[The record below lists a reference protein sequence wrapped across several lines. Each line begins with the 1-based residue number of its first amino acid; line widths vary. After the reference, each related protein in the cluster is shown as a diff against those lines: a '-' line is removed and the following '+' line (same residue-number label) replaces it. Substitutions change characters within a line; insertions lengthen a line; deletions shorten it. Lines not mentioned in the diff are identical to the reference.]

1 MLVVGDSQRSFQR
14 HSRTMVGD
22 SQRSFQR
29 HSRTTVGE
37 PVEPW
42 LVSLSNHGCMVEQTL
57 KQVQGD
63 SKLLFDI
70 LKFFCFYCHT
80 RIQILNRNLKVIFVD
95 NLARHFAAF

>member
-1 MLVVGDSQRSFQR
+1 MLVVGEPAEPWLVTRSAA
-14 HSRTMVGD
+14 SSGT
-22 SQRSFQR
+22 
-29 HSRTTVGE
+29 
-37 PVEPW
+37 VEPW
-42 LVSLSNHGCMVEQTL
+42 LVSLPNHGCMVEQTL

-95 NLARHFAAF
+95 NLAWHFAAF